1 MDKVLYYPYINL
13 PDDKWT
19 IRTILYW
26 DKVGSIIP
34 QTYGQDD
41 KFTPF
46 TDSLLKNGLVERI
59 SPDTV
64 WSVSNYENSLRDA
77 ILNDTILI
85 DKAKRNFLTGNFHKI
100 HREKFHYHLFDELVK
115 LEVAQKVN
123 YTDWFIVEE
132 NVGKLMMTFLATVLS
147 IEGDFQP
154 TTDQISNLDVT
165 FLNRNSDKYLSDFRK
180 DSDVLSVNV
189 RGDILERI
197 MPYPIDIDLY
207 KLRKFKD
214 RHNDELKSFRRYIEK
229 IVFSSSLIADQNKR
243 TMAIERE
250 IKDIN
255 EQKDELLKKMQEFR
269 FQKIF
274 FGGACGLVA
283 TATPLLLDPSFVGVP
298 ALLYGLYAIYNDTK
312 REKIENPI
320 HYLALTD
327 KRFMVKQ
334 KNRS

>member
-34 QTYGQDD
+34 QSYGQEDN
-41 KFTPF
+41 FTPF
-46 TDSLLKNGLVERI
+46 TDSLLKNGLLERI

-77 ILNDTILI
+77 ILNDTNLI
-85 DKAKRNFLTGNFHKI
+85 DKAKRNFLSGNFSKI

-123 YTDWFIVEE
+123 FTDWFIVEE
-132 NVGKLMMTFLATVLS
+132 NVGKLMMTFLSTVLS

-154 TTDQISNLDVT
+154 TTDNTSNLDVT
-165 FLNRNSDKYLSDFRK
+165 FSSQNTGKYLSEFRM
-180 DSDVLSVNV
+180 DSDVASVNV

-207 KLRKFKD
+207 KLRKFKE
-214 RHNDELKSFRRYIEK
+214 RHNNELKSFRRYIEK
-229 IVFSSSLIADQNKR
+229 IVFSSSLIADNDKR

-250 IKDIN
+250 IRDIN
-255 EQKDELLKKMQEFR
+255 DQKEELIRKMREFN

-298 ALLYGLYAIYNDTK
+298 ALLYGLYTIYNETK
-312 REKIENPI
+312 REKIEDPI

-327 KRFMVKQ
+327 KRFIQKQ